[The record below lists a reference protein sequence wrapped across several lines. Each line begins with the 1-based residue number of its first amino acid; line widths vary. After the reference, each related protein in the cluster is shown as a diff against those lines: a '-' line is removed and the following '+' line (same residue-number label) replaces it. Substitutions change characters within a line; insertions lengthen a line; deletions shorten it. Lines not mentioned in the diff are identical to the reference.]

1 MAKVEVKTAA
11 LMTVSKIV
19 IVLIIADFL
28 VDWLVN
34 WLIDSLVNWL
44 MDALMLVRPEL
55 GKEVV
60 ARVLSTCNLFKE
72 VCYVVARFMSPA
84 MDMLVRLVIVIIVV
98 NYMLR
103 TPSCPRVSIRRR
115 ALLETSPEGVVSVRS
130 KLGCC
135 LSSNKASK
143 DCGLEHI
150 FN

>member
-1 MAKVEVKTAA
+1 MVKVEVKAAA

-44 MDALMLVRPEL
+44 MDALILVRPEL

-60 ARVLSTCNLFKE
+60 ARVLFARNLFKE

-84 MDMLVRLVIVIIVV
+84 MDMLVRLVIVIVVV
-98 NYMLR
+98 NYVL
-103 TPSCPRVSIRRR
+103 
-115 ALLETSPEGVVSVRS
+115 
-130 KLGCC
+130 
-135 LSSNKASK
+135 
-143 DCGLEHI
+143 
-150 FN
+150 

>member
-1 MAKVEVKTAA
+1 MVKVEVKTAA
-11 LMTVSKIV
+11 FMTVSKIV

-28 VDWLVN
+28 VDWL
-34 WLIDSLVNWL
+34 IDWLVNWL

-84 MDMLVRLVIVIIVV
+84 MDMLVRLVIVIVVV
-98 NYMLR
+98 NYVLR

-115 ALLETSPEGVVSVRS
+115 ALLETFPEGVVSVRS

-135 LSSNKASK
+135 LCGNKASK